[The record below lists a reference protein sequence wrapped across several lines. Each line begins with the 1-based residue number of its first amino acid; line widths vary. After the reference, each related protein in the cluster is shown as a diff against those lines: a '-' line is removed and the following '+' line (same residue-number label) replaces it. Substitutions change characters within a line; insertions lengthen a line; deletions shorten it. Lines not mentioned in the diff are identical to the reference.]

1 MRGCLKHRK
10 IKTLT
15 LYPHQTKKQIK
26 LAGLVHEFATE
37 LQLRAKIA
45 NENDEN
51 NENLMRGVKTDAG
64 GDGKLKF
71 SFPWPKEY

>member
-26 LAGLVHEFATE
+26 LAGLVHEFGTE
-37 LQLRAKIA
+37 LQSRAKIA
-45 NENDEN
+45 
-51 NENLMRGVKTDAG
+51 GQIQGFKT
-64 GDGKLKF
+64 
-71 SFPWPKEY
+71 